1 MPHEAIDRAQ
11 RLYEGGDVEAAAR
24 LLAELVVVEDSD
36 DGADRHELLGRIA
49 TAQQRPADALRHL
62 EQALAIR
69 VQCHGK
75 TSVET
80 ARAHGAIARHHLVV
94 GAHEAGLAA
103 AKLAV
108 KRSDGDPGW
117 LVVQADLERNGGDAH
132 AAEQTYAAALKKLR
146 GAARIPALRGLG
158 NVHIL
163 QGNGKKAKQR
173 FEQALAL
180 VEDDASY
187 DAATLESGLGQA
199 ATAIGDADTAALH
212 FERAFEL
219 LTAAVGELHPDVSI
233 CLVNLGL
240 AATASDNWKAAAATQ
255 YAIAIDERAGR
266 TEHPFHAT
274 ALNNLAYYCSEV
286 GKPRTAIVYAERALA
301 ILEKTCPPW
310 HLDVALTLS
319 NLANYHREAG
329 REDLA
334 LVRARQLAAIASELE
349 KTAQETAAAI
359 LFSTGTLLLQLGK
372 DPAAAFALYT
382 TAVSLRERLREE
394 EDDTVVNSL
403 FNAVAHMFV
412 AGATDRAIALLEGAR
427 SRWEDEDNLD
437 LLEETLEAVR
447 AGDREAVLQ
456 GTELDESEAEENDD
470 E

>member
-11 RLYEGGDVEAAAR
+11 RLFEGGDVEAAGR

-49 TAQQRPADALRHL
+49 TAQRRPTEALQHL
-62 EQALAIR
+62 ERALAIR
-69 VQCHGK
+69 VTCHGK
-75 TSVET
+75 TSAQT
-80 ARAHGAIARHHLVV
+80 ARAHGALARHHLVV

-108 KRSDGDPGW
+108 KRSGGDPEW
-117 LVVQADLERNGGDAH
+117 LVVQADLERNGGDAP
-132 AAEQTYAAALKKLR
+132 AAEQTYTTALKKLR
-146 GAARIPALRGLG
+146 GVARISALRGLG
-158 NVHIL
+158 NVHLL

-180 VEDDASY
+180 VEDEASY

-199 ATAIGDADTAALH
+199 ATALGDHDTAVEH
-212 FERAFEL
+212 FERALEQL
-219 LTAAVGELHPDVSI
+219 IAVVGELHPDVSI

-240 AATASDNWKAAAATQ
+240 AASASDNWKAAAATQ

-274 ALNNLAYYCSEV
+274 ALDNLAYYCSEV
-286 GKPRTAIVYAERALA
+286 GKPLAAIAYAERALA
-301 ILEKTCPPW
+301 LRDKTCPPW

-334 LVRARQLAAIASELE
+334 LARARQLAAIAANLE
-349 KTAQETAAAI
+349 KTEQETAAAI
-359 LFSTGTLLLQLGK
+359 LFSTGTLLLELAN

-382 TAVSLRERLREE
+382 AAVTLRERLREE
-394 EDDTVVNSL
+394 EDDVVVNSL
-403 FNAVAHMFV
+403 FNAVARMFV
-412 AGATDRAIALLEGAR
+412 AGASERAIALLEAAR
-427 SRWEDEDNLD
+427 TRWEDEDNLELVAD
-437 LLEETLEAVR
+437 TLEAVR

-456 GTELDESEAEENDD
+456 GTELDESDDD